1 MSDKLSEKEVLKKL
15 NIKNFRQ
22 LSKDHVIEMASLLDE
37 MSPEVAKKAL
47 SQFPN
52 FAQMTQK
59 SVDEFQQ
66 RVDRIV
72 ESNDKALMTAMES
85 IQETINIL
93 QEQLKDPD
101 LTFEQK
107 MIIMSWVDKCH
118 DRLDSL
124 EARNKNWLAG
134 VVTVAGSVALGG
146 AAVGAFILTGG
157 RVKINPATILGKK

>member
-1 MSDKLSEKEVLKKL
+1 MPDKLSEKEVLKKL

-47 SQFPN
+47 NQFPN

-59 SVDEFQQ
+59 SVNEFQQ
-66 RVDRIV
+66 HLNRIV
-72 ESNDKALMTAMES
+72 ESNDKHLMFVMES
-85 IQETINIL
+85 IQGDINIL
-93 QEQLKDPD
+93 QELLKDPD

-107 MIIMSWVDKCH
+107 MIIMSWVDKCQ
-118 DRLDSL
+118 DRLVGL

-134 VVTVAGSVALGG
+134 VVTVVGSVALCG
-146 AAVGAFILTGG
+146 AAAGAFILTGG